1 MEKALQRERS
11 KHQSELSALED
22 GMKEN
27 FVMEMEIE
35 KQKHQQMLDKVTS
48 ELKTEV
54 TKVSESQ
61 VDIWYVIVCM
71 LSLLPALGQHQ
82 ITGIEFE

>member
-48 ELKTEV
+48 ELKSEV
-54 TKVSESQ
+54 TKVSDVQ
-61 VDIWYVIVCM
+61 ATIRYFYVRMI
-71 LSLLPALGQHQ
+71 SLLSEQ
-82 ITGIEFE
+82 TW

>member
-48 ELKTEV
+48 ELKSEV
-54 TKVSESQ
+54 TKVSSAQ
-61 VDIWYVIVCM
+61 ATIRYFYVRM
-71 LSLLPALGQHQ
+71 TSSLS
-82 ITGIEFE
+82 E

>member
-48 ELKTEV
+48 ELKSEV
-54 TKVSESQ
+54 TKVSDVQAS
-61 VDIWYVIVCM
+61 ISYFMFKWYRVY
-71 LSLLPALGQHQ
+71 LNKH
-82 ITGIEFE
+82 GINHFEFI

>member
-22 GMKEN
+22 GIKEN

-48 ELKTEV
+48 ELKSEV
-54 TKVSESQ
+54 TKVSEARMA
-61 VDIWYVIVCM
+61 I
-71 LSLLPALGQHQ
+71 
-82 ITGIEFE
+82 F

>member
-11 KHQSELSALED
+11 KHLSELSALED

-48 ELKTEV
+48 ELKSEV
-54 TKVSESQ
+54 TKVSEARTA
-61 VDIWYVIVCM
+61 I
-71 LSLLPALGQHQ
+71 
-82 ITGIEFE
+82 F

>member
-48 ELKTEV
+48 ELKSEV
-54 TKVSESQ
+54 TKVSDVQ
-61 VDIWYVIVCM
+61 ATIRYFYVQMISG
-71 LSLLPALGQHQ
+71 LSKQ
-82 ITGIEFE
+82 TRYKSF

>member
-48 ELKTEV
+48 ELKSEV
-54 TKVSESQ
+54 TKVSGAQ
-61 VDIWYVIVCM
+61 AAIRYFYVQMI
-71 LSLLPALGQHQ
+71 SLLSKQ
-82 ITGIEFE
+82 TRYKSF